1 MRIYRL
7 YADRALLVDTNLLTS
22 LFPIVLADAV
32 ERVLASK
39 DGAVPEVTES
49 TEFIA
54 AEAS

>member
-1 MRIYRL
+1 
-7 YADRALLVDTNLLTS
+7 LTS
-22 LFPIVLADAV
+22 VFPVVLADAV

-39 DGAVPEVTES
+39 EGVVPEVTAN

>member
-1 MRIYRL
+1 MRIYRI
-7 YADRALLVDTNLLTS
+7 YGDRALLVDTNLLTS
-22 LFPIVLADAV
+22 LFPIVLAGAV

-39 DGAVPEVTES
+39 EGAVPEVAAN

>member
-1 MRIYRL
+1 
-7 YADRALLVDTNLLTS
+7 VDTNLLTS
-22 LFPIVLADAV
+22 VFPVVLADAV

-39 DGAVPEVTES
+39 AGAVPEVAAN